1 MKGTRM
7 THIRWGILGASKFA
21 REHMGPA
28 IHAAKG
34 AVLSAVA
41 SRTPESVAPFQDF
54 AAGCRAVMGYDALI
68 ADPDIDA
75 VYIPLP
81 HHLHVEWTVK
91 ALTAGKH
98 VLAEKPIAMQA
109 DDFDRLIAAR
119 DATGLV
125 AAEAYMIVHHPQW
138 QRARQMVADGAIGRV
153 IHITGG
159 FSYDN
164 SDDPQ
169 NIRNQAA
176 MGGGGLRDIGVYV
189 LGSARY
195 VMGAD
200 LENISA
206 KIRFET
212 GFDTFAAVQGTIG
225 AATYSAY
232 VSTRMHPHQEMVFH
246 GSEGLLRLTAPFNAN
261 IFGEARIELYQP
273 NLGLRVEKFPAAN
286 HYVHQVEAF
295 GHSIRTGAAYP
306 WTLEQ
311 ARGTQEAIDKILA
324 VGTKLP

>member
-1 MKGTRM
+1 M

-28 IHAAKG
+28 IHAARG

-41 SRTPESVAPFQDF
+41 SRNPASVGPFQEF
-54 AAGCRAVMGYDALI
+54 AAECRALAGYEALI
-68 ADPDIDA
+68 ADRDIDA

-81 HHLHVEWTVK
+81 HHMHVEWTVK
-91 ALTAGKH
+91 ALHAGKH

-109 DDFDRLIAAR
+109 EDFDNLIAAR
-119 DATGLV
+119 DATGLL

-195 VMGAD
+195 VMGAE

-206 KIRFET
+206 KIRLESE
-212 GFDTFAAVQGTIG
+212 FDTFASMQGNMG
-225 AATYSAY
+225 EATYSAY

-246 GSEGLLRLTAPFNAN
+246 GSEGVLRLTAPFNAN
-261 IFGEARIELYQP
+261 IFGEARIELHQP

-286 HYVHQVEAF
+286 HYVQQVEAF
-295 GHSIRTGAAYP
+295 GHSIRTGAAFP

-324 VGTKLP
+324 IGTELP

>member
-1 MKGTRM
+1 M

-28 IHAAKG
+28 IHAARG

-41 SRTPESVAPFQDF
+41 SRNPASVGPFQEF
-54 AAGCRAVMGYDALI
+54 AAECRAIAGYEALI
-68 ADPDIDA
+68 ADRDIDA

-81 HHLHVEWTVK
+81 HHMHVEWTVK
-91 ALTAGKH
+91 ALHAGKH

-109 DDFDRLIAAR
+109 EDFDNLIAAR
-119 DATGLV
+119 DATGLL

-195 VMGAD
+195 VMGEE
-200 LENISA
+200 LENISS
-206 KIRFET
+206 KIHLES
-212 GFDTFAAVQGTIG
+212 GFDTFASMQGNVG
-225 AATYSAY
+225 EATYSAY

-246 GSEGLLRLTAPFNAN
+246 GPEGVLRLTAPFNAN
-261 IFGEARIELYQP
+261 IFGEARIELHQP

-286 HYVHQVEAF
+286 HYVQQVEAF
-295 GHSIRTGAAYP
+295 GHSIRTGAAFP

-324 VGTKLP
+324 IGTELP

>member
-1 MKGTRM
+1 M

-28 IHAAKG
+28 INAAKG

-41 SRTPESVAPFQDF
+41 SRNPASVGPFQEF
-54 AAGCRAVMGYDALI
+54 AAECRAIAGYDALI
-68 ADPDIDA
+68 ADRDIDA

-81 HHLHVEWTVK
+81 HHMHVEWTVK
-91 ALTAGKH
+91 ALHAGKH

-109 DDFDRLIAAR
+109 EDFDILIAAR
-119 DATGLV
+119 DATGLL
-125 AAEAYMIVHHPQW
+125 AAEAYMIVDHPQW

-195 VMGAD
+195 VMGEE
-200 LENISA
+200 LENISS
-206 KIRFET
+206 KIHLES
-212 GFDTFAAVQGTIG
+212 GFDTFASMQGNVG
-225 AATYSAY
+225 EATYSAY

-261 IFGEARIELYQP
+261 IFGEARIELHQP

-286 HYVHQVEAF
+286 HYVQQVEAF
-295 GHSIRTGAAYP
+295 GHSIRTGAAYS

-324 VGTKLP
+324 VGKKLT

>member
-1 MKGTRM
+1 M
-7 THIRWGILGASKFA
+7 
-21 REHMGPA
+21 
-28 IHAAKG
+28 
-34 AVLSAVA
+34 
-41 SRTPESVAPFQDF
+41 
-54 AAGCRAVMGYDALI
+54 
-68 ADPDIDA
+68 
-75 VYIPLP
+75 
-81 HHLHVEWTVK
+81 HVEWTVK
-91 ALTAGKH
+91 ALHAGKH

-109 DDFDRLIAAR
+109 EDFDILIAAR
-119 DATGLV
+119 DATGLL

-195 VMGAD
+195 VMGEE
-200 LENISA
+200 LENISS
-206 KIRFET
+206 KIHLES
-212 GFDTFAAVQGTIG
+212 GFDTFASMQGNVG
-225 AATYSAY
+225 EATYSAY

-261 IFGEARIELYQP
+261 IFGEARIELHQP

-286 HYVHQVEAF
+286 HYVQQVEAF
-295 GHSIRTGAAYP
+295 GHSIRTGAAYS

-324 VGTKLP
+324 IGTELP

>member
-1 MKGTRM
+1 M

-41 SRTPESVAPFQDF
+41 SRNLASVGPFQEF
-54 AAGCRAVMGYDALI
+54 AAECRAIAGYEALI
-68 ADPDIDA
+68 ADQDIDA

-81 HHLHVEWTVK
+81 HHMHVEWTVK
-91 ALTAGKH
+91 ALHAGKH

-109 DDFDRLIAAR
+109 KDFDNLIAAR
-119 DATGLV
+119 DASGRL

-195 VMGAD
+195 VMGAE

-206 KIRFET
+206 KIRLES
-212 GFDTFAAVQGTIG
+212 GFDTFASMQGNMG
-225 AATYSAY
+225 EATYSAY
-232 VSTRMHPHQEMVFH
+232 VSTRMHPYQDMVFH
-246 GSEGLLRLTAPFNAN
+246 GSEGVLRLTAPFNAN
-261 IFGEARIELYQP
+261 IFGEARIELHQP
-273 NLGLRVEKFPAAN
+273 NLGLRVEKFPSAN
-286 HYVHQVEAF
+286 HYVQQVEAF
-295 GHSIRTGAAYP
+295 GHSIRTGAAFP

-324 VGTKLP
+324 IGTELP

>member
-1 MKGTRM
+1 M
-7 THIRWGILGASKFA
+7 TQIRWGILGASKFA

-41 SRTPESVAPFQDF
+41 SRNPASVGPFQEF
-54 AAGCRAVMGYDALI
+54 AAECRAIAGYDALI
-68 ADPDIDA
+68 ADRDIDA

-81 HHLHVEWTVK
+81 HHMHVEWTVK
-91 ALTAGKH
+91 ALHAGKH

-109 DDFDRLIAAR
+109 EDFDILIAAR
-119 DATGLV
+119 DATGLL

-195 VMGAD
+195 VMGEE
-200 LENISA
+200 LENISS
-206 KIRFET
+206 KIHLES
-212 GFDTFAAVQGTIG
+212 GFDTFASMQGNVG
-225 AATYSAY
+225 EATYSAY

-261 IFGEARIELYQP
+261 IFGEARIELHQP

-286 HYVHQVEAF
+286 HYVQQVEAF
-295 GHSIRTGAAYP
+295 VHSIRNSSAYP

-324 VGTKLP
+324 IGTALT

>member
-1 MKGTRM
+1 MR
-7 THIRWGILGASKFA
+7 HIRWGILGASKFA

-195 VMGAD
+195 VIGAD

-261 IFGEARIELYQP
+261 IFGEARIELHQP

>member
-1 MKGTRM
+1 M

-21 REHMGPA
+21 HEHMGPA
-28 IHAAKG
+28 IHAARG

-41 SRTPESVAPFQDF
+41 SRNPASVGPFQEF
-54 AAGCRAVMGYDALI
+54 AAECRAIAGYDALI
-68 ADPDIDA
+68 ADRDIDA

-81 HHLHVEWTVK
+81 HHMHVEWTVK
-91 ALTAGKH
+91 ALHAGKH

-109 DDFDRLIAAR
+109 EDFDNLIAAR
-119 DATGLV
+119 DATGLL

-138 QRARQMVADGAIGRV
+138 KRARQMVADGAIGRV

-195 VMGAD
+195 VMGAE

-206 KIRFET
+206 KIRLDSEC
-212 GFDTFAAVQGTIG
+212 DTFASMQGNMG
-225 AATYSAY
+225 EATYSAY

-261 IFGEARIELYQP
+261 IFGEARIELHQP

-286 HYVHQVEAF
+286 HYVRQVEAF
-295 GHSIRTGAAYP
+295 GHSIRTGAAFP

-324 VGTKLP
+324 IGTEVP

>member
-1 MKGTRM
+1 M

-28 IHAAKG
+28 IHAARG

-41 SRTPESVAPFQDF
+41 SRNPASVGPFQEF
-54 AAGCRAVMGYDALI
+54 ADECRALAGYEALI
-68 ADPDIDA
+68 ADRDIDA

-81 HHLHVEWTVK
+81 HHMHVEWTVK
-91 ALTAGKH
+91 ALHAGKH

-109 DDFDRLIAAR
+109 EDFDNLIAAR
-119 DATGLV
+119 DATGRLAV
-125 AAEAYMIVHHPQW
+125 EAYMIVHHPQW

-195 VMGAD
+195 VMGAE

-206 KIRFET
+206 KIRLES
-212 GFDTFAAVQGTIG
+212 GFDTFASMQGNMG
-225 AATYSAY
+225 EATYSAY

-246 GSEGLLRLTAPFNAN
+246 GPEGVLRLTAPFNAN
-261 IFGEARIELYQP
+261 IFGEARIELHQP

-286 HYVHQVEAF
+286 HYVQQVEAF
-295 GHSIRTGAAYP
+295 GHSIRTGAAFP

-324 VGTKLP
+324 IGTELP

>member
-1 MKGTRM
+1 M

-28 IHAAKG
+28 IHAARG

-41 SRTPESVAPFQDF
+41 SRKPASVGPFQEF
-54 AAGCRAVMGYDALI
+54 AAECRAIAGYEALS
-68 ADPDIDA
+68 ADRDIDA

-81 HHLHVEWTVK
+81 HNMHVEWTVK
-91 ALTAGKH
+91 ALHAGKH

-109 DDFDRLIAAR
+109 EDFDNLIAAR
-119 DATGLV
+119 DATGRLAV
-125 AAEAYMIVHHPQW
+125 EAYMIVHHPQW

-195 VMGAD
+195 VMGAE

-206 KIRFET
+206 KIRLES
-212 GFDTFAAVQGTIG
+212 GFDTFASMQGNMG
-225 AATYSAY
+225 EATYSAY

-246 GSEGLLRLTAPFNAN
+246 GSEGVLRLTAPFNAN
-261 IFGEARIELYQP
+261 IFGEARIELHQP

-286 HYVHQVEAF
+286 HYVQQVEAF
-295 GHSIRTGAAYP
+295 GHSIRTGAAFP

-311 ARGTQEAIDKILA
+311 ARGTQEAIDKVLA
-324 VGTKLP
+324 IGTELP

>member
-1 MKGTRM
+1 M

-28 IHAAKG
+28 IHAARG

-41 SRTPESVAPFQDF
+41 SRNPDIVGPFQEF
-54 AAGCRAVMGYDALI
+54 AAECRAIAGYEALI
-68 ADPDIDA
+68 ADRDIDA

-81 HHLHVEWTVK
+81 HHMHVEWTVK
-91 ALTAGKH
+91 ALHAGKH

-109 DDFDRLIAAR
+109 EDFDNLITAR
-119 DATGLV
+119 DATGRL

-195 VMGAD
+195 VMGAE

-206 KIRFET
+206 KIRLES
-212 GFDTFAAVQGTIG
+212 GFDTFASMQGNMG
-225 AATYSAY
+225 EATYSAY

-246 GSEGLLRLTAPFNAN
+246 GSEGVLRLTAPFNAN
-261 IFGEARIELYQP
+261 IFGEARIELHQP

-286 HYVHQVEAF
+286 HYVQQVEAF
-295 GHSIRTGAAYP
+295 GHSIRTGAAFP

-311 ARGTQEAIDKILA
+311 ARGTQEAIDKVLA
-324 VGTKLP
+324 IGTELPQF

>member
-1 MKGTRM
+1 
-7 THIRWGILGASKFA
+7 
-21 REHMGPA
+21 MGPA

-34 AVLSAVA
+34 AVLAAVA
-41 SRTPESVAPFQDF
+41 SRTPQSVAPFKDF

-75 VYIPLP
+75 IYIPLP
-81 HHLHVEWTVK
+81 HHMHVEWTVK
-91 ALTAGKH
+91 ALNAGKH

-119 DATGLV
+119 DASGLL

-176 MGGGGLRDIGVYV
+176 TGGGGMRDIGVYV

-206 KIRFET
+206 KILWES
-212 GFDTFAAVQGTIG
+212 GFDTFASMQGNMG
-225 AATYSAY
+225 EATYSAY

-261 IFGEARIELYQP
+261 IFGEARIELHQP

-286 HYVHQVEAF
+286 HYVNQVEAF
-295 GHSIRTGAAYP
+295 GHSIRNGAAYP

-311 ARGTQEAIDKILA
+311 ARGTQEAIDTVLA
-324 VGTKLP
+324 IGTDLT

>member
-1 MKGTRM
+1 M

-21 REHMGPA
+21 SEHMGPA
-28 IHAAKG
+28 INAAKG

-54 AAGCRAVMGYDALI
+54 AAGCRAVVGYDALI

-109 DDFDRLIAAR
+109 DYFDQLIAAR

-138 QRARQMVADGAIGRV
+138 QRSRQMVADGAIGRV

-206 KIRFET
+206 KIRFES
-212 GFDTFAAVQGTIG
+212 GFDTFAAMQGTIG

-261 IFGEARIELYQP
+261 IFGEARIELHQP

-311 ARGTQEAIDKILA
+311 ARGTQEAIDNILA

>member
-1 MKGTRM
+1 M

-28 IHAAKG
+28 INAAKG

-41 SRTPESVAPFQDF
+41 SRNPASVGPFQEF
-54 AAGCRAVMGYDALI
+54 AAECRAIAGYDALI
-68 ADPDIDA
+68 ADRDIDA

-81 HHLHVEWTVK
+81 HHMHVEWTVK
-91 ALTAGKH
+91 ALHAGKH

-109 DDFDRLIAAR
+109 EDFDILIAAR
-119 DATGLV
+119 DASGLL

-195 VMGAD
+195 VMGEE
-200 LENISA
+200 LENISS
-206 KIRFET
+206 KIHLES
-212 GFDTFAAVQGTIG
+212 GFDTFASMQGNVG
-225 AATYSAY
+225 EATYSAY

-261 IFGEARIELYQP
+261 IFGEARIELHQP

-286 HYVHQVEAF
+286 HYVQQVEAF
-295 GHSIRTGAAYP
+295 GHSIRTGAAYS

-324 VGTKLP
+324 VGKKLT

>member
-1 MKGTRM
+1 M

-54 AAGCRAVMGYDALI
+54 AAGCRSVMGYDALI

-232 VSTRMHPHQEMVFH
+232 VSTRMHPQQEMVFH

-261 IFGEARIELYQP
+261 IFGEARIELHQP

>member
-1 MKGTRM
+1 M

-212 GFDTFAAVQGTIG
+212 RFDTFAAVQGTIG

-261 IFGEARIELYQP
+261 IFGEARIELHQP

>member
-1 MKGTRM
+1 M

-28 IHAAKG
+28 IHAARG

-41 SRTPESVAPFQDF
+41 SRNPAIVGPFQEF
-54 AAGCRAVMGYDALI
+54 AAECRAIAGYEALI
-68 ADPDIDA
+68 ADRDIDA

-81 HHLHVEWTVK
+81 HHMHVEWTVK
-91 ALTAGKH
+91 ALHAGKH

-109 DDFDRLIAAR
+109 EDFDNLIAAR
-119 DATGLV
+119 DASGRL

-195 VMGAD
+195 VMGAE

-206 KIRFET
+206 KIRLES
-212 GFDTFAAVQGTIG
+212 GFDTFASMQGNMG
-225 AATYSAY
+225 EATYSAY

-246 GSEGLLRLTAPFNAN
+246 GSEGVLRLTAPFNAN
-261 IFGEARIELYQP
+261 IFGEARIELHQP

-286 HYVHQVEAF
+286 HYVQQVEAF
-295 GHSIRTGAAYP
+295 GHSIRTGAAFP

-324 VGTKLP
+324 IGTELP

>member
-1 MKGTRM
+1 M

-21 REHMGPA
+21 HEHMGPA
-28 IHAAKG
+28 IHAARG

-41 SRTPESVAPFQDF
+41 SRNPASVSPFQEF
-54 AAGCRAVMGYDALI
+54 AAECRAIAGYDALI
-68 ADPDIDA
+68 ADRDIDA

-81 HHLHVEWTVK
+81 HHMHVEWTVK
-91 ALTAGKH
+91 ALHAGKH

-109 DDFDRLIAAR
+109 EDFDNLIAAR
-119 DATGLV
+119 DATGLL

-138 QRARQMVADGAIGRV
+138 KRARQMVADGAIGRV

-195 VMGAD
+195 VMGAE

-206 KIRFET
+206 KIRLES
-212 GFDTFAAVQGTIG
+212 GFDTFASMQGNMG
-225 AATYSAY
+225 EATYSAY

-246 GSEGLLRLTAPFNAN
+246 GSEGVLRLTAPFNAN
-261 IFGEARIELYQP
+261 IFGEARIELHQP
-273 NLGLRVEKFPAAN
+273 NLGLRVEKFPSAN
-286 HYVHQVEAF
+286 HYVQQVEAF
-295 GHSIRTGAAYP
+295 GHSIRIGAAFP

-324 VGTKLP
+324 IGTELP

>member
-1 MKGTRM
+1 
-7 THIRWGILGASKFA
+7 
-21 REHMGPA
+21 
-28 IHAAKG
+28 
-34 AVLSAVA
+34 
-41 SRTPESVAPFQDF
+41 
-54 AAGCRAVMGYDALI
+54 
-68 ADPDIDA
+68 
-75 VYIPLP
+75 
-81 HHLHVEWTVK
+81 VK
-91 ALTAGKH
+91 ALHAGKH

-109 DDFDRLIAAR
+109 KDFDNLIAAR
-119 DATGLV
+119 DASGRL

-195 VMGAD
+195 VMGAE

-206 KIRFET
+206 KIRLES
-212 GFDTFAAVQGTIG
+212 GFDTFASMQGNMG
-225 AATYSAY
+225 EATYSAY

-246 GSEGLLRLTAPFNAN
+246 GSEGVLRLTAPFNAN
-261 IFGEARIELYQP
+261 IFGEARIELHQP

-286 HYVHQVEAF
+286 HYVQQVEAF
-295 GHSIRTGAAYP
+295 GHSIRTGAAFP

-311 ARGTQEAIDKILA
+311 ARGTQEAIDKVLA
-324 VGTKLP
+324 IGTELP

>member
-1 MKGTRM
+1 MGARM
-7 THIRWGILGASKFA
+7 TQIRWGILGASKFA

-28 IHAAKG
+28 IHAAKE
-34 AVLSAVA
+34 AVLAAVA
-41 SRTPESVAPFQDF
+41 SRTPQSVAPFKDF

-75 VYIPLP
+75 IYIPLP
-81 HHLHVEWTVK
+81 HHMHVEWTVK
-91 ALTAGKH
+91 ALNAGKH

-119 DATGLV
+119 DASGLL

-176 MGGGGLRDIGVYV
+176 TGGGGMRDIGVYV

-206 KIRFET
+206 KILWES
-212 GFDTFAAVQGTIG
+212 GFDTFASMQGNMG
-225 AATYSAY
+225 EATYSAY

-261 IFGEARIELYQP
+261 IFGEARIELHQP

-286 HYVHQVEAF
+286 HYVNQVEAF
-295 GHSIRTGAAYP
+295 GHSIRNGAAYP

-311 ARGTQEAIDKILA
+311 ARVTQEAIDTVLA
-324 VGTKLP
+324 IGTDLT

>member
-1 MKGTRM
+1 M
-7 THIRWGILGASKFA
+7 TQIRWGILGASKFA

-41 SRTPESVAPFQDF
+41 SRTPQSVAPFQDF
-54 AAGCRAVMGYDALI
+54 AAGCRAVTGYDALI

-75 VYIPLP
+75 IYIPLP
-81 HHLHVEWTVK
+81 HHMHVEWTVK
-91 ALTAGKH
+91 ALNAGKH

-109 DDFDRLIAAR
+109 DDFEKLIAAR
-119 DATGLV
+119 DASGLL

-176 MGGGGLRDIGVYV
+176 TGGGGMRDIGVYV

-206 KIRFET
+206 KIRWES
-212 GFDTFAAVQGTIG
+212 GFDTF
-225 AATYSAY
+225 YSMY
-232 VSTRMHPHQEMVFH
+232 VYMFLV
-246 GSEGLLRLTAPFNAN
+246 
-261 IFGEARIELYQP
+261 LYC
-273 NLGLRVEKFPAAN
+273 
-286 HYVHQVEAF
+286 
-295 GHSIRTGAAYP
+295 
-306 WTLEQ
+306 
-311 ARGTQEAIDKILA
+311 
-324 VGTKLP
+324 